1 MNNFLEFINTDIEGK
16 REFIASLPTKT
27 KINRRKLNQTLDMF
41 LEKYNE
47 YSDNLLKYINAKAK
61 SIVKLEDKDY
71 TSYNDKIKKLEHVKF
86 LMNPINTYLEKMGFD
101 TLLYKINNYD
111 TLNFKSL
118 NTIINS
124 LLDKF
129 EEAGIKLKATDF
141 DYTSYV
147 QEYMTSFL
155 EVRETNSNDYTNV
168 GQIFERIYWL
178 NPELIDHI
186 HLNFRK
192 LIRNNS
198 KKFIDHVE
206 AIAEIE
212 RHSNGIT
219 DYKDCLEKIN
229 EAYLE
234 LEEVTKEDVV
244 DITKLSVDGNIII
257 DHYFPYNKVR
267 LVAYQSLLSQT
278 IDVDD
283 KARMK
288 KVCSNLEKLK
298 HNVLEL
304 SGYLKFL
311 PMVDDFKNTYSK
323 LLDESDANKKLL
335 KKSLTD
341 LENDI
346 IKKEK
351 ELDKINSKVRTG
363 RNLIIKLSEVD
374 LKNLKVESVNLA
386 KELSS
391 MYKKYDDEY
400 FKIKVV
406 DNISKNLTI
415 SDLLELYYSF
425 DYFQKTAIQ
434 RVFNLESYDD
444 VMSYSAEYD
453 SYVVN
458 PLYMICRGI
467 LLFGDDNVE
476 QVICNKYKLCGIMI
490 TEEDLTEENIE
501 SLLDKINLILRVN
514 IIENSDISVEQISFI
529 TKANKYKKNKEE
541 KKA

>member
-16 REFIASLPTKT
+16 KEFILSLPTKT

-61 SIVKLEDKDY
+61 SIVKIEEKDF
-71 TSYNDKIKKLEHVKF
+71 TSYNDKIKKLERVKF

-124 LLDKF
+124 FLDKF

-155 EVRETNSNDYTNV
+155 EVRETKSNDYTKV

-198 KKFIDHVE
+198 NKFNQHVE
-206 AIAEIE
+206 SIVEIE
-212 RHSNGIT
+212 KSVNGIK
-219 DYKDCLEKIN
+219 DYNDCLDKIN

-234 LEEVTKEDVV
+234 LQKVSKEDVV
-244 DITKLSVDGNIII
+244 DITKLSVDGNIVI
-257 DHYFPYNKVR
+257 DQYLPYNKVR

-278 IDVDD
+278 IDTDD
-283 KARMK
+283 KTRMK
-288 KVCSNLEKLK
+288 KVCDNLEKLK

-311 PMVDDFKNTYSK
+311 PLVDDFKDTYSK

-335 KKSLTD
+335 KKSLSD
-341 LENDI
+341 LEDEI

-351 ELDKINSKVRTG
+351 ELDKLNNKVRTG
-363 RNLIIKLSEVD
+363 KKLFIKLSDVEI
-374 LKNLKVESVNLA
+374 KNLKVETVNLA

-425 DYFQKTAIQ
+425 DYFQKSAIQ
-434 RVFNLESYDD
+434 RVFNLENYDD
-444 VMSYSAEYD
+444 VMSYSDEYD
-453 SYVVN
+453 SYVIN

-467 LLFGDDNVE
+467 LLFGDDNVQ

-490 TEEDLTEENIE
+490 TEEDLAEENIE
-501 SLLDKINLILRVN
+501 TLLDKINLILRVN
-514 IIENSDISVEQISFI
+514 IVENSDVTIEQISFI
-529 TKANKYKKNKEE
+529 TKANKYKKLKDE